1 MEVTEVPR
9 AIIALLPSPRAWKG
23 TVHTEGLRQTLRHL
37 VGWQGSA
44 AEMQSA
50 GSPCSPVTTHFFSH

>member
-44 AEMQSA
+44 ALRCRVQA
-50 GSPCSPVTTHFFSH
+50 AHVLQ